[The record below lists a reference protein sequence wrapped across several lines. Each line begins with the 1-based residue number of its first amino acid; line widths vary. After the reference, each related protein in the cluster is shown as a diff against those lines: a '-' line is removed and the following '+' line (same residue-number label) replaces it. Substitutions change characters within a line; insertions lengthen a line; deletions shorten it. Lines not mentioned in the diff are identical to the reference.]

1 MVLFAFHYYYFLM
14 HLFLQ
19 SVYFYS
25 LYNGNYLLF
34 SCYVKT
40 NRYKKNYC
48 VFINC
53 TYEFCVT
60 WFILFNFQAVSGSI
74 FLMISHGLVSSGL
87 FLCIGF
93 LYERYHSR
101 LFFYY
106 NGLFFLCHFLQPL
119 FLYLFQE
126 IWGFLERVVLLVN
139 F

>member
-1 MVLFAFHYYYFLM
+1 MVLLDFHYYYFLT
-14 HLFLQ
+14 LLCFQ
-19 SVYFYS
+19 SIYFYS

-34 SCYVKT
+34 FSYFKT

-48 VFINC
+48 LLINC
-53 TYEFCVT
+53 SYEFCFA
-60 WFILFNFQAVSGSI
+60 WFIFFNFQAVSGSI

-106 NGLFFLCHFLQPL
+106 NGLFFLCHYLQQL
-119 FLYLFQE
+119 FLYLYQE
-126 IWGFLERVVLLVN
+126 IWVSQEHVVLLVS